1 MNATMKIPPAKLPYR
16 GEPTREAHITD
27 EELRMIEAGEKVVK
41 PTGRVAL
48 KGNLTWAEED
58 DEKLIGL
65 SKQGLPEKAISLEM
79 HRSKGS
85 IETRLHYL
93 RKQKNLTCQ
102 RITKPWTPEEEESL
116 IAAYKN
122 GEMVSD
128 ICAETGRTRDA
139 IEHRLRKLSN
149 AGRLI
154 MRPHGRTRKE
164 K

>member
-1 MNATMKIPPAKLPYR
+1 MNATMKIPPEKLPYR

-27 EELRMIEAGEKVVK
+27 EELRMIEAGEKIVK

-48 KGNLTWAEED
+48 KG
-58 DEKLIGL
+58 K
-65 SKQGLPEKAISLEM
+65 
-79 HRSKGS
+79 
-85 IETRLHYL
+85 

>member
-1 MNATMKIPPAKLPYR
+1 MPKARVKVIKLPYR

-27 EELRMIEAGEKVVK
+27 EELRMIEAGKKIVR
-41 PTGRVAL
+41 PIGRVAL
-48 KGNLTWAEED
+48 KSNLIWTAED
-58 DEKLIGL
+58 DEKLIRMRKEGKT
-65 SKQGLPEKAISLEM
+65 SAEISMGM

-85 IETRLHYL
+85 IEIRLYDL
-93 RKQKNLTCQ
+93 RRQEKPKNQ
-102 RITKPWTPEEEESL
+102 RITKPWTPEEEENL

>member
-1 MNATMKIPPAKLPYR
+1 MPKARVKVIKLPYR

-48 KGNLTWAEED
+48 KG
-58 DEKLIGL
+58 
-65 SKQGLPEKAISLEM
+65 
-79 HRSKGS
+79 
-85 IETRLHYL
+85 
-93 RKQKNLTCQ
+93 NLTCQ

>member
-1 MNATMKIPPAKLPYR
+1 MPKARVKVIKLPYR

-27 EELRMIEAGEKVVK
+27 EELRMIEAGKKIVR

-48 KGNLTWAEED
+48 KSNLIWTAED
-58 DEKLIGL
+58 DEKLIRMRKEGKT
-65 SKQGLPEKAISLEM
+65 SAEISLEM

-85 IETRLHYL
+85 IEIRLYDL
-93 RKQKNLTCQ
+93 RRQEKSKNQ